1 MQLMWLSSPTSQIRK
16 ISITARNVLLAALAL
31 VIGLLF
37 LGFLLNW
44 VGIRIAVES
53 NPELARSMGGVTSE
67 YEQKRVEAI
76 YRDRLEQ
83 LKSVLDQNIQEV
95 KKLES
100 MKNRF
105 MELATPAALKGRYNG
120 KDDAKGGPFISAPL
134 PPYFKVGFFR
144 QPLQTEMNQTTEKAK
159 GVSESLRS
167 YETKWKTHLAWLEAL
182 PMGLPIQSESR
193 LTSGFGLRNDPFTG
207 AMAMHEGIDFAADT
221 GTTVQATGPGVVVR
235 SEWDPGYGNVIEIKH
250 AENFVTR
257 YAHLSKRRVTENTPV
272 ESGTVIGDVGS
283 TGRSTGPHLH
293 YEIFYQGKVLNP
305 RQVLLVQAP

>member
-31 VIGLLF
+31 GVGLLF
-37 LGFLLNW
+37 LGFVLNW
-44 VGIRIAVES
+44 VGLRIAVES
-53 NPELARSMGGVTSE
+53 NPDLARSMGGVTSE
-67 YEQKRVEAI
+67 FEQKRMEAV
-76 YRDRLEQ
+76 YRDRLDQ

-105 MELATPAALKGRYNG
+105 MELATPAALKGRYNV
-120 KDDAKGGPFISAPL
+120 KEDSKGGPFVSAQL
-134 PPYFKVGFFR
+134 QQYLKAGFFR
-144 QPLQTEMNQTTEKAK
+144 QPLQTEMNQTTEQAK
-159 GVSESLRS
+159 GVGESLVS
-167 YETKWKTHLAWLEAL
+167 YESKWRNHLAWLEAL
-182 PMGLPIQSESR
+182 PIGLPIQSDFR

-207 AMAMHEGIDFAADT
+207 ALAMHEGLDFAADV
-221 GTTVQATGPGVVVR
+221 GTTVRAAGPGVVVR
-235 SEWDPGYGNVIEIKH
+235 SEWDTGYGNVVEIKH
-250 AENFVTR
+250 AENFLTR
-257 YAHLSKRRVTENTPV
+257 YAHLSQRRVVENTPV
-272 ESGTVIGDVGS
+272 DGGTVIGDVGS